1 MLLETKFNVGDQR
14 WMMRNNKP
22 TIITIVRMDLE
33 VDENNQI
40 DTFYYINSNEYPV
53 MYLEQDMI
61 KCSFSTKQEL
71 INSL

>member
-1 MLLETKFNVGDQR
+1 MLIETKFNVGDQR
-14 WMMRNNKP
+14 WMMRHNKP

-33 VDENNQI
+33 VDKNNQV
-40 DTFYYINSNEYPV
+40 DTYYYINSNEYPV

-61 KCSFSTKQEL
+61 KRSFPTKQEL